1 MSKRS
6 AKRSRSHDLADLPT
20 AGRWIRYYSLMKALS
35 SNTLGPLIAYVL
47 PGFTTLW
54 GLSYTSE
61 TIRSWL
67 GTSST
72 ATPTVGGF
80 LYVTLGSVAAG
91 LTVSTVRWLVIDTIH
106 HWTGIPRPRWDFS
119 RLQENVEAFEVL
131 VDIHYRYYQFNA
143 GMFIAILV
151 AYIARR
157 VWLGFWSSPIGCL
170 DLGFFLL
177 EALFFVGSRDTYRKY
192 VVRGEMLLG
201 RSTHPQGGAQE
212 KQLFK
217 ATPDPD
223 IDAPHRHE
231 SAEQR

>member
-1 MSKRS
+1 
-6 AKRSRSHDLADLPT
+6 
-20 AGRWIRYYSLMKALS
+20 MKALS
-35 SNTLGPLIAYVL
+35 GNTLGPLIAYVL

-54 GLSYTSE
+54 GLSYVSE

-91 LTVSTVRWLVIDTIH
+91 LTVSTVRWLVIDTVH

-119 RLQENVEAFEVL
+119 RLQQNVEAFEVL
-131 VDIHYRYYQFNA
+131 VDIHYRYHQFNA

-151 AYIARR
+151 AYVARR
-157 VWLGFWSSPIGCL
+157 VWLGFWSSPIGWL

-177 EALFFVGSRDTYRKY
+177 EALFFLGSRDTYRKY
-192 VVRGEMLLG
+192 VLRGEMLLG
-201 RSTHPQGGAQE
+201 RSTHPQRGAPEREPYQVT
-212 KQLFK
+212 
-217 ATPDPD
+217 ADRDT
-223 IDAPHRHE
+223 DAPDNPE
-231 SAEQR
+231 SAKER